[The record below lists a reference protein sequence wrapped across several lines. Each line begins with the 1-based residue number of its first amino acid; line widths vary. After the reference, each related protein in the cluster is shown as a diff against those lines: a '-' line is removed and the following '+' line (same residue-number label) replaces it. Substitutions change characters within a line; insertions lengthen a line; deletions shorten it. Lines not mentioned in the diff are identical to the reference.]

1 MDLSVHSDHLT
12 HLLGGA
18 HKRSVVMRR
27 ALALARAL
35 RVFGVGRRIGT
46 RGGILETMASHTH
59 GRKYQVQLVQRV
71 VAHLIR

>member
-1 MDLSVHSDHLT
+1 
-12 HLLGGA
+12 
-18 HKRSVVMRR
+18 MRR

-35 RVFGVGRRIGT
+35 RVFSVGRRIGT

-71 VAHLIR
+71 VAHLIRRLV